1 MKNLNTTSLLENYA
15 DFAEPGIQNR
25 FCKHAD
31 LLRLINQLPPS
42 FKVSVAGHSAEL
54 RSLHL
59 IEWGNGPVKVFLW
72 SQMHGDEATGT
83 MALFDLIN
91 FLQQDSYAEQIELLR
106 KRCSLY
112 ILPMVNPDG
121 AERFTRR
128 NAQQIDINR
137 DFRKAVAP
145 ETQVLKKI
153 HSAIKPD
160 FGFNLHDQN
169 TLWSVVAG
177 TAKPATLSYLAPA
190 YDQQLS
196 TNNVRKN
203 AMLVIAEMFKVVSPL
218 LPGQIGLFD
227 DEYEGR
233 AFGDNFQLS
242 GTSTILIEAGGF
254 RNDEEKQE
262 IRKYYFLSI
271 LAGLDAIATAEYQEF
286 SLKDYINIPKNSK
299 EIFHILIHGLMLDG
313 IPVSIGLNYDEVPVA
328 DGSATLK
335 TYSVQDI
342 GDLDRLSAYEVY
354 ESDELYVVGDVK
366 FNENANFD
374 LLDSKKI
381 ILSFKNGILA
391 SKL

>member
-15 DFAEPGIQNR
+15 AFAEPAIKNR
-25 FCKHAD
+25 FYKHAD
-31 LLRLINQLPPS
+31 LEKLIAHLPAS
-42 FKVSVAGHSAEL
+42 FKTSIAGYSAEH
-54 RSLHL
+54 RSLNL
-59 IEWGNGPVKVFLW
+59 ITWGDGPVKVFLW

-91 FLQQDSYAEQIELLR
+91 FLSLEIYTEQIELLR

-112 ILPMVNPDG
+112 IMPMVNPDG

-137 DFRKAVAP
+137 DFVKVVAP

-153 HSAIKPD
+153 HAAMKPD

-169 TLWSVVAG
+169 TLWSVCG
-177 TAKPATLSYLAPA
+177 TNKPATLSYLAPA

-196 TNNVRKN
+196 TNSIRKN
-203 AMLVIAEMFKVVSPL
+203 AMLVIAEMFKVLNPL

-227 DEYEGR
+227 DEYEER
-233 AFGDNFQLS
+233 AFGDNFQMA

-271 LAGLDAIATAEYQEF
+271 LAGLAAIATAEYQEF
-286 SLKDYINIPKNSK
+286 SLKDYINIPKNDK
-299 EIFHILIHGLMLDG
+299 KIFHILIHGIILEG
-313 IPVSIGLNYDEVPVA
+313 ISVSIGLNYEETPA
-328 DGSATLK
+328 QDGSATLK
-335 TYSVQDI
+335 TYSIQDI
-342 GDLDRLSAYEVY
+342 GDLDKLSAYDVY
-354 ESDELYVVGDVK
+354 QSDEWTVIGTIK

-374 LLDSKKI
+374 LLDSKKT